1 MSSVAI
7 GKRLVGP
14 GHPAFI
20 IAEVGIN
27 HNGRLD
33 LAIELIERAAAA
45 GVDSVKF
52 QNWVAEDFISDR
64 SQLFTYRSQGRQI
77 TEPFYDLCKRYE
89 LPKAWLP
96 ELAAACTRCGV
107 EFLSTPTTQAG
118 IQELLDLGVRVM
130 KNGSDYLSH
139 IPLIRAM
146 ARQADALILS
156 TGMAWAKDVDY
167 AVEAIRSA
175 NPACVPIILHCTSM
189 YPTPPEQVNLRR
201 MLALGERY
209 GTMVGYSDHSEGS
222 AAAVQAVTLGAV
234 VLEKHYTL
242 DHDMEGPDHWFS
254 VDPDELAEYV
264 RDVRAAEARL
274 GIADLAPSA
283 GEKPVARD
291 QRLSAVAAR
300 ALPAGHVLGPDDVD
314 FKKPGTGIHPAEI
327 ESWYGRTLGQ
337 TVAAEAVLTPELFA

>member
-1 MSSVAI
+1 MSAIAI
-7 GKRLVGP
+7 GGRTIGA
-14 GHPAFI
+14 GHPVFI
-20 IAEVGIN
+20 IAEVGVN

-33 LAIELIERAAAA
+33 LAIEMIERAAAA
-45 GVDSVKF
+45 GADAVKF
-52 QNWVAEDFISDR
+52 QNWVAEDFISDK
-64 SQLFTYRSQGRQI
+64 SQLFTYRSRGEQV

-96 ELAAACTRCGV
+96 ELAAACRRCGV
-107 EFLSTPTTQAG
+107 EFLSTPTTEDG
-118 IQELLDLGVRVM
+118 IRELLDLGVRVM

-146 ARQADALILS
+146 ARQSDALILS
-156 TGMAWAKDVDY
+156 TGMAWAKDIDY
-167 AVEAIRSA
+167 AVEAVRAA
-175 NPACVPIILHCTSM
+175 NPACVPVILHCTSM
-189 YPTPPEQVNLRR
+189 YPTPPDQVNLRR

-209 GTMVGYSDHSEGS
+209 GCLVGYSDHSEGS

-242 DHDMEGPDHWFS
+242 DHDLEGPDHWFS
-254 VDPDELAEYV
+254 VTPDELAAYV

-274 GIADLAPSA
+274 GVADLAPSE

-291 QRLSAVAAR
+291 QRLSAVAIR
-300 ALPAGHVLGPDDVD
+300 ALPAGHVLDVADVD

-327 ESWYGRTLGQ
+327 DAWFGRALRRDVEAQ
-337 TVAAEAVLTPELFA
+337 AVLTPELFA